1 MSNADENV
9 FECEFHFSVW
19 QLHSPSWHLL
29 DCLSKNAT
37 LITHPAVW
45 DEAKRN
51 LLLKRSVWSAGLD
64 YWRERIIQS
73 MAIGPCPDVGLPSK
87 EDPILAAVIASKAD
101 RLLTGD
107 LKHFGHLYGRTL
119 QGLLFVSP
127 RLLSEEIVKLGW
139 TGVGESSF

>member
-1 MSNADENV
+1 MPMKIFLDANII
-9 FECEFHFSVW
+9 FSAS
-19 QLHSPSWHLL
+19 QLQSPSWQLL
-29 DCLSKNAT
+29 DRLSKNAT

-73 MAIGPCPDVGLPSK
+73 TAIGPCPDAGLPSK
-87 EDPILAAVIASKAD
+87 DEPILAAAIASKAD

-119 QGLLFVSP
+119 QGVLVVSP

-139 TGVGESSF
+139 TGADQSPI